1 MRNSEAKQITPE
13 EANSLAKERLRTWLR
28 LFSATGL
35 VEGEIRR
42 RLRASF
48 DTTLPQFDF
57 MAALYKAKTPPSMG
71 ELSAEL
77 LVTNG
82 NVTGL
87 ADRLEKAGLIQR
99 IRSDDD
105 RRTTRLVLTD
115 QGRSA
120 FEDMAG
126 THETWIDELFGVLDH
141 DQLNALDT
149 LLTELKRPFV
159 DEIEE
164 IEVRQRSAS

>member
-1 MRNSEAKQITPE
+1 MRNSEATRLTSE
-13 EANSLAKERLRTWLR
+13 EADSMAKERLRTWLR

-57 MAALYKAKTPPSMG
+57 MAALYKAETPPSMG
-71 ELSAEL
+71 ELSTEL

-87 ADRLEKAGLIQR
+87 ADRLEKAGLIRR
-99 IRSDDD
+99 IRSEDD
-105 RRTTRLVLTD
+105 RRTTRLSLTD
-115 QGRSA
+115 RGRTA
-120 FEDMAG
+120 FEEMAG
-126 THETWIDELFGVLDH
+126 THETWIDELLGVLDH
-141 DQLNALDT
+141 DQLNALDR
-149 LLTELKRPFV
+149 LLSELKRPFL
-159 DEIEE
+159 EE
-164 IEVRQRSAS
+164 T